1 MHNMSRVMTDYSA
14 IVALYEHKKKM
25 LFIHYAKWLIQI

>member
-1 MHNMSRVMTDYSA
+1 MHNMPRVMTDYSA
-14 IVALYEHKKKM
+14 IVTLYEHKKKM